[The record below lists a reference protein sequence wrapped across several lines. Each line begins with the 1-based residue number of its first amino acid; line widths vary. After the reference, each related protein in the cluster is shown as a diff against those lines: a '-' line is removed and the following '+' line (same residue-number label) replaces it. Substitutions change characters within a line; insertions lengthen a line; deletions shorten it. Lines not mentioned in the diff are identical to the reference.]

1 MVDSDKLFPFDLH
14 IITFD
19 HLLYTAIEN
28 VIPEDAYLLL
38 YVPMRSI
45 SKHNTLIDIVKNG
58 DN

>member
-28 VIPEDAYLLL
+28 VMPRDAYLLL
-38 YVPMRSI
+38 YVPTCST
-45 SKHNTLIDIVKNG
+45 SKHNILIDIVKNS